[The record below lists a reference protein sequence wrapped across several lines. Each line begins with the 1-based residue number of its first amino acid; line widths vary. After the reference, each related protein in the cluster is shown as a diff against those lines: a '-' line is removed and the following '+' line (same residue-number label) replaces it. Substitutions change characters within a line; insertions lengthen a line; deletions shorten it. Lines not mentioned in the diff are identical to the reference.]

1 MRTGWPPPTGTTQTG
16 SSWVKANHWP
26 SGDHWGGS
34 SIQYEIGGRSKVSRS
49 GHPPMLGMRYRSDDS
64 SRSQKK
70 AMAEPSADR
79 LALRGRLMD
88 TSSEWL
94 QPSGG
99 GRAGRGCAGQPRRRY
114 FSVSR
119 SFGSAGMGQ
128 GSKANVS

>member
-16 SSWVKANHWP
+16 SSWVKASHWP

-70 AMAEPSADR
+70 AMLDPSADR
-79 LALRGRLMD
+79 LGPGGRPVG
-88 TSSEWL
+88 TQSGTP
-94 QPSGG
+94 QPTGG
-99 GRAGRGCAGQPRRRY
+99 GEA
-114 FSVSR
+114 
-119 SFGSAGMGQ
+119 
-128 GSKANVS
+128 